1 MADDQATLGRFSE
14 DEKAS
19 EQDDD
24 GATTDAAGDGERT
37 GDEAPET
44 AGDQSEHGGAVTAT
58 DESLVCP
65 WCLAPESAFE
75 DGGLTGR
82 RCGRCA
88 ATLPVEADWFPR
100 REVVARRP
108 MYDTDA

>member
-19 EQDDD
+19 EENDD
-24 GATTDAAGDGERT
+24 GATTGAAGDGERT

-44 AGDQSEHGGAVTAT
+44 ADAQSERVGESTAP

-82 RCGRCA
+82 RCGRCG
-88 ATLPVEADWFPR
+88 ATLPVKADWFLR

-108 MYDTDA
+108 MYDTDG